1 MTKLPLKY
9 VNEYTDRHG
18 RKRRYFR
25 RKGGKNLP
33 LHGLPGSAEFNSAYE
48 AYIGNQPAPVKHQ
61 LDGSFGKLIDEYLD
75 SAWFKQNLKTSS
87 QRNYR
92 SILVK
97 LQAEHGHRA
106 VAAITSDAVERII
119 DKIGTNTPAMA
130 NLTKAVL
137 RRLMTFAV
145 KRKHVQ
151 FNPAAGMES
160 FDMGEHWCWT
170 EQELA
175 QFEQR
180 WPLGTRQR
188 LAYEVLLCTTQ
199 RISDAAEMTRTKITT
214 EIVDGIKIKLMHVIQ
229 IKTGVE
235 LNLPLL
241 PELEAAMKAYP
252 TKGLALIGS
261 KRTGE
266 PITVGSVSDLMSDA
280 IDKAGL
286 PERCVSHGLR
296 KASMRRMAELGFST
310 HQIAAWSGHKTLR
323 EIEHYTKAAAQK
335 KMAMAGAGIMAAARI
350 PNKSS

>member
-1 MTKLPLKY
+1 MANLPLKY

-48 AYIGNQPAPVKHQ
+48 AYLGNQPAPVKRQ
-61 LDGSFGKLIDEYLD
+61 LDGSFGKLVDEYLD
-75 SAWFKQNLKTSS
+75 SAWFKQKLKKSS

-106 VAAITSDAVERII
+106 VAAITTDAVERII
-119 DKIGTNTPAMA
+119 DRIGADTPAMA

-170 EQELA
+170 ELELA

-199 RISDAAEMTRTKITT
+199 RISDAAEMNRTKITV
-214 EIVDGIKIKLMHVIQ
+214 ENGQKYIHLVQ

-235 LNLPLL
+235 LSLPLL

-266 PITVGSVSDLMSDA
+266 PITVGSVSLLMSDA

-286 PERCVSHGLR
+286 PVRCVPHGLR
-296 KASMRRMAELGFST
+296 KASMRRMAEMGFST

-335 KMAMAGAGIMAAARI
+335 KLAMAGAGIMAAARI
-350 PNKSS
+350 LNKGS